1 VNKTD
6 PFGLWFEGINVDPGD
21 QTACNNNCNRTW
33 FDCFANCVERER
45 FPFGVCGTLAGLTSA
60 FGLGT
65 MPKTGGELA
74 KHLGP
79 KEMRNPFTGQ
89 PSRWARRIYRLMG
102 TPGEWEALRDF
113 GRSRLGQFLGSLTTG
128 YLVFE
133 GFYDIGAI
141 GRCVA
146 VCDADRCSY

>member
-1 VNKTD
+1 
-6 PFGLWFEGINVDPGD
+6 
-21 QTACNNNCNRTW
+21 
-33 FDCFANCVERER
+33 
-45 FPFGVCGTLAGLTSA
+45 
-60 FGLGT
+60 
-65 MPKTGGELA
+65 
-74 KHLGP
+74 
-79 KEMRNPFTGQ
+79 
-89 PSRWARRIYRLMG
+89 MG